1 MQEPRYRRSTFWP
14 KCAQTAGEAH
24 WKQQL
29 SAACEAGSAAKAVG
43 IVQRVL
49 RRKCQRCSTKV
60 AAHLAESDQMND
72 SNKAGAPTEYVLGMT
87 RDAGRLAVRCSIDNR
102 EEIHPLTI
110 LATMESMRGDA
121 KAGGETDLGSWR
133 PVAASEWLAGLGV
146 NAPSEGID
154 QLAWRGTLVS
164 TEVVVPA
171 LALMQALL
179 RPMTYVLVNMFAPQ
193 ALDGIC
199 KVVEGKPVPN
209 VSWRGIREKADTAG
223 FVGPMTWMHCF
234 PAARRM
240 AASIYEYACEGV
252 LGWDLA
258 PARLVASMHG
268 RRRGDVLY
276 VTKVFV
282 SEIQTDE
289 TPFEFASGI
298 GQRFPTRSWEQLW
311 PEARQMPLRDGSH
324 SLSDKEWAAVEH
336 LIPHRVSKT
345 RKYSHRAVIDEILLN
360 LCPGST
366 TGTSGQVPRAS
377 VRGYRQVWRE
387 RGQWDV
393 VEATVREMRVASDG
407 APLRGDVLLRKRVR
421 HGTRQSEAEA
431 ACGLRLSHYG
441 PFEDR
446 EWMELTKFV
455 QVKNGPTRRSSRE
468 VWDAIL
474 KGIGDG
480 VRWNTSDKLERVAGT
495 RYTQLQKRGRWESI
509 ARLLNELRPAADS

>member
-1 MQEPRYRRSTFWP
+1 M
-14 KCAQTAGEAH
+14 
-24 WKQQL
+24 
-29 SAACEAGSAAKAVG
+29 
-43 IVQRVL
+43 
-49 RRKCQRCSTKV
+49 
-60 AAHLAESDQMND
+60 
-72 SNKAGAPTEYVLGMT
+72 
-87 RDAGRLAVRCSIDNR
+87 RCSIDSR
-102 EEIHPLTI
+102 EEIHPLAI
-110 LATMESMRGDA
+110 LATMEPMRGDA

-133 PVAASEWLAGLGV
+133 PVAANEWLAGLGV

-154 QLAWRGTLVS
+154 HLVWRGMLGS

-171 LALMQALL
+171 IALMQALL

-209 VSWRGIREKADTAG
+209 VSWRGVREKVDTAA
-223 FVGPMTWMHCF
+223 FIGPMTWMHCF

-240 AASIYEYACEGV
+240 AASIYEYACQGV
-252 LGWDLA
+252 LGWNLA

-289 TPFEFASGI
+289 TPFEFATGI
-298 GQRFPTRSWEQLW
+298 GERFATRSWEQLW

-324 SLSDKEWAAVEH
+324 SLSDDEWAEVEQ

-366 TGTSGQVPRAS
+366 TGTSGQVPRQS
-377 VRGYRQVWRE
+377 VRGYRQVWRA
-387 RGQWDV
+387 RGQWDA
-393 VEATVREMRVASDG
+393 VEAKIREMRRVTCG
-407 APLRGDVLLRKRVR
+407 APSSSDPPLRKRVR
-421 HGTRQSEAEA
+421 RGTRQSEAEA

-441 PFEDR
+441 PFDDK
-446 EWMELTKFV
+446 EWTELAKVV
-455 QVKNGPTRRSSRE
+455 QMKNGPTRRSSRE

-480 VRWNTSDKLERVAGT
+480 VRWKTSDKLEIVAGT
-495 RYTQLQKRGRWESI
+495 RYSQLQKQGRWEAI
-509 ARLLNELRPAADS
+509 AKLLNGLRPSADR